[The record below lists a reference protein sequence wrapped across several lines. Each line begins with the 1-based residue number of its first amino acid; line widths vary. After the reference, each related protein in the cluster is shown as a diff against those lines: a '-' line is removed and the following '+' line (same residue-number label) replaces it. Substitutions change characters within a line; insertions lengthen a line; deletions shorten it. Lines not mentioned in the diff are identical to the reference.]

1 MAYREIGMW
10 EILEVLR
17 RVGRGERQRAIQRV
31 TGHSRSSVR
40 RWVRAARRLG
50 WEPGTA
56 EPDEA
61 LARAVAQRLR
71 PVRPEPELGESE
83 ARLQPRREQIGA
95 WLRPEDGGRGLRLAK
110 VHALLGREGIRVPY
124 SSLHRFAVK
133 HCGFQDRR
141 RLTVRVAEVAPGE
154 LAEVDFGRLGLV
166 WDRASERRRVLHA
179 LVVTLVHSRHQYVH
193 VTHTQKLPDL
203 IEGLEDAF
211 AFFSGVP
218 ARVVLDNLKAA
229 VTKSDRYEP
238 TFQRTFAEY
247 ARHRGF
253 VIDAAVARHPKGKPH
268 VERGVQ
274 YLRESF
280 FRGETW
286 LDCDHVQREAVR
298 WCREVAG
305 PRLHGT
311 TRQRPLAV
319 FENVEKPTLRPLERE
334 RFDPPTWARCKVHPD
349 HHVQFQ
355 KAIYSV
361 PTRHVGKS
369 VWVRGDSKLIR
380 VFVDGACVKTHG
392 RVAEGCR
399 STDYHDYPPERAP
412 YAMRDPEYVIRE
424 ARRRGEHVGRFA
436 EKLLAGTFP
445 WAKLRQAQKLLRLG
459 HKYGFPRLDAACRRA
474 LAFDLVNTKR
484 LERIVLH
491 GLEPLGDPEAP
502 GQLVLLPTRFLR
514 PADHFT
520 HTKENGTHGHRDQPI
535 AQDRPQAPEAL
546 GRSGDAPRPGGLHPE
561 DEAS

>member
-1 MAYREIGMW
+1 MW

-17 RVGRGERQRAIQRV
+17 RVARGERQRAIQRV

-50 WEPGTA
+50 WEPGAA

-71 PVRPEPELGESE
+71 PVRDEPELGQSE
-83 ARLQPRREQIGA
+83 ARLRPHRERIEA

-124 SSLHRFAVK
+124 SSLHRFATQ

-166 WDRASERRRVLHA
+166 WDPASERRRVLHA
-179 LVVTLVHSRHQYVH
+179 LIVTLVHSRHQYVH

-203 IEGLEDAF
+203 IEGLEDAW
-211 AFFSGVP
+211 AFFGGVP

-253 VIDAAVARHPKGKPH
+253 VIDAAVPRHAKGKPH

-286 LDCDHVQREAVR
+286 LDRDHVQREAVR
-298 WCREVAG
+298 WCRAVAG

-319 FENVEKPTLRPLERE
+319 FENVEKPALRPLERA

-349 HHVQFQ
+349 HHIQFQ

-380 VFVDGACVKTHG
+380 VFVDGTCIKTHG

-412 YAMRDPEYVIRE
+412 YAMRDPESVIRE

-484 LERIVLH
+484 LERIVVH
-491 GLEPLGDPEAP
+491 GPEPLGDPEAP

-520 HTKENGTHGHRDQPI
+520 HTKENETHGHRDQPI

-546 GRSGDAPRPGGLHPE
+546 GRPGDTPRPPRLHPE

>member
-31 TGHSRSSVR
+31 TGHSRSSIR

-50 WEPGTA
+50 WEPSRT

-71 PVRPEPELGESE
+71 PVREAPELGESE
-83 ARLQPRREQIGA
+83 ARLGPHRDRIEA
-95 WLRPEDGGRGLRLAK
+95 WLRADDGGRGLRLTK
-110 VHALLGREGIRVPY
+110 VHALLAREGVGVPY
-124 SSLHRFAVK
+124 SSLHRFACK

-141 RLTVRVAEVAPGE
+141 RLTVRVAETAPGE

-166 WDRASERRRVLHA
+166 WDPASERRRVLHA

-193 VTHTQKLPDL
+193 VTYTQTLPDL

-211 AFFSGVP
+211 AFFGGVP
-218 ARVVLDNLKAA
+218 ARVVLDNLRAA
-229 VTKSDRYEP
+229 VTKSDRYDP

-247 ARHRGF
+247 ARYRGF
-253 VIDAAVARHPKGKPH
+253 VIDAAVPRHPKGKPH

-286 LDCDHVQREAVR
+286 LDRDHVQREGVR
-298 WCREVAG
+298 WCLEVAG
-305 PRLHGT
+305 QRTHGT
-311 TRQRPLAV
+311 TRKRPLAV
-319 FENVEKPTLRPLERE
+319 FEHVEQPALRPLECE
-334 RFDPPTWARCKVHPD
+334 RFDPPRWARAKVHPD

-355 KAIYSV
+355 KALYSV

-380 VFVDGACVKTHG
+380 VYVDGACVKTHE
-392 RVAEGCR
+392 RVEEGCR

-412 YAMRDPEYVIRE
+412 YAMRDADSVIRE

-436 EKLLAGTFP
+436 EKLLAGSFP

-459 HKYGFPRLDAACRRA
+459 HKYGFTRLDAACRRA

-484 LERIVLH
+484 LERILEH
-491 GLEPLGDPEAP
+491 GLEPLGDPETP
-502 GQLVLLPTRFLR
+502 GQLLLLSTRFLR
-514 PADHFT
+514 SPDHFT
-520 HTKENGTHGHRDQPI
+520 HTKENPTHDHRDQPT

-546 GRSGDAPRPGGLHPE
+546 RPPGDAPRPGGLRPE